1 MDRSYILDSYVSEN
15 QENLTEMSDAR
26 ELLDNFEFRTNGSK
40 SIEELKREVSIFYEQ
55 NNLPSEVKDEM
66 DRIISEFGDDT
77 DVYTASNRLEN
88 VLSDYLDSKENE
100 FNKSNDT
107 VFEIK
112 EEVVET
118 VKKDLED
125 IGITM
130 TGDNDNLIDRI
141 ESEKDVVKLKEN
153 VDTAVDYFNQRNQ
166 VIDQDN
172 SINIELSTDDIGNS
186 LDKSGTDT
194 VLETVLEEQ
203 EQSLEAYTTNVD
215 ALDDGSVVVH
225 GDSENTESLNFTA
238 MMTAALVANNSDF
251 GISEHLDMK
260 FIKNNLDS
268 STYKV
273 IYGNFPIANHPENK
287 LDPVIIDKIQQLAK
301 NYNPSFSYMQL
312 LSDLSPELSTA
323 LTIINNHILNEQGA
337 FQMAIK
343 NGGER
348 HEVVFAMD
356 ENYSVIS
363 ESFRESGAM
372 VSSDMMENDIVR
384 VNNTTEGEQLMIL
397 NATLENLDQ
406 KRIDKAQSEILQNV
420 YQKKKVFEQSIN
432 ESANT
437 FNIFLMTIVGFEV
450 VILLIGFFFM
460 FR

>member
-66 DRIISEFGDDT
+66 DRIIGEFSDDT
-77 DVYTASNRLEN
+77 DIYTASNRLEN

>member
-66 DRIISEFGDDT
+66 ARIIGEFSDDT
-77 DVYTASNRLEN
+77 DIYTASNRLEN

-348 HEVVFAMD
+348 HEIVFAMD

-432 ESANT
+432 
-437 FNIFLMTIVGFEV
+437 
-450 VILLIGFFFM
+450 
-460 FR
+460 

>member
-66 DRIISEFGDDT
+66 DRIIGEFSDDT
-77 DVYTASNRLEN
+77 DIYTASNRLEN

-450 VILLIGFFFM
+450 VILLI
-460 FR
+460 

>member
-66 DRIISEFGDDT
+66 DRIIGEFSDDT
-77 DVYTASNRLEN
+77 DIYTASNRLEN

-172 SINIELSTDDIGNS
+172 SINIELSTDDIGDS
-186 LDKSGTDT
+186 LDRSGTDT

>member
-130 TGDNDNLIDRI
+130 TGDNDNLIDKI